1 MYIFSLDCYPL
12 MANLVLHNR
21 ASVNPKV
28 LKCIYFT
35 ECKLPKV
42 NLKMKITLFK
52 LHLKVCFTSLFKAGK
67 SVKSVPHSFLIGH

>member
-1 MYIFSLDCYPL
+1 MYIFSLDCYPF
-12 MANLVLHNR
+12 MANLVLNNR

-35 ECKLPKV
+35 ECKLLKV
-42 NLKMKITLFK
+42 NLKVKVTLFK

-67 SVKSVPHSFLIGH
+67 FVKSVPHSFLIGH